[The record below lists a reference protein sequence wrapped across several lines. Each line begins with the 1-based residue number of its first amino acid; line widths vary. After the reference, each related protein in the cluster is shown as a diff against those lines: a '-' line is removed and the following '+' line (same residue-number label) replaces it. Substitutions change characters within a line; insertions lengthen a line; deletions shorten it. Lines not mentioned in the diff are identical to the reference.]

1 MHEGRG
7 MKDETVFTSRRQF
20 LRAAGAFTAGM
31 AALPLFASGSTLADG
46 MQSNAAVLRLKPGM
60 PGAKV
65 SEQLIGLSYETLQ
78 LQNPDFFS
86 RKNEALIGFLRQLNP
101 QGVLRIGGNTSDFSV
116 WSEYRGT
123 LPVFENKPGVVFKR
137 PYLVTPKQLANLADF
152 LRTTGWRLI
161 FGVNLKADNPE
172 MAAQLVTAVHQAV
185 GEQLLAIQIGNE
197 PNDYPL
203 AGGKEFSYD
212 DYIQA
217 WQRSAQAIRKAV
229 SVPIA
234 GPDTGANTDWV
245 LRFAEQ
251 VPGIAAVSRHYY
263 RGGAMDP
270 TTSIAELLS
279 GDPQFFKEAAQ
290 ISQVAGKRQ
299 LPFYLSEVNSYWS
312 GGKLGVSNTFASA
325 LWGGDFALASARAG
339 VAGINIHSGMLS
351 VLEASLD
358 RNNDATVGNGSYKDR
373 LDAISGRYSPI
384 AGDIG
389 LGFYARPLYYGLL
402 LAQQF
407 GGAQFIETELT
418 ANGANLTAY
427 AADKQGRRL
436 VALFNKD
443 LQRDVDLRVDL
454 GKAATRAQIW
464 RLQAR
469 SLEEV
474 HDVTLAGSEVGK
486 DGRWVP
492 KNVEAAQVAGDH
504 FTVHLPRGSAALV
517 FVEG

>member
-1 MHEGRG
+1 
-7 MKDETVFTSRRQF
+7 MKDKTVSTSRRHF
-20 LRAAGAFTAGM
+20 LRAAGAFTAGV
-31 AALPLFASGSTLADG
+31 ATLPLLAIGPALADG
-46 MQSNAAVLRLKPGM
+46 MQANSMQSGVAMLRLKPGM

-78 LQNPDFFS
+78 LRNPDFFS

-101 QGVLRIGGNTSDFSV
+101 HGVLRIGGNTSDFSV
-116 WSEYRGT
+116 WSEYQGK

-137 PYLVTPKQLANLADF
+137 PYLVTPQQLANLADF
-152 LRTTGWRLI
+152 LRATGWRLI
-161 FGVNLKADNPE
+161 FGVNLKIDNPE
-172 MAAQLVTAVHQAV
+172 MAAQLAEAVHKAV
-185 GEQLLAIQIGNE
+185 GEHLLAIQIGNE
-197 PNDYPL
+197 PNDFPHV
-203 AGGKEFSYD
+203 GGTYFSYD
-212 DYIQA
+212 EYIQA

-251 VPGIAAVSRHYY
+251 VPDIVAVSRHYY

-299 LPFYLSEVNSYWS
+299 LPFYLSEANSYWS

-325 LWGGDFALASARAG
+325 LWGGDFALASAKAG
-339 VAGINIHSGMLS
+339 VHGINIHSGMLS

-358 RNNDATVGNGSYKDR
+358 KNVDAAAGSGSYKDR

-384 AGDIG
+384 AGDFG

-407 GGAQFIETELT
+407 GGAQFIDTELT

-443 LQRDVDLRVDL
+443 LQRDMDLRVEL
-454 GKAATRAQIW
+454 GKTATRAQIW
-464 RLQAR
+464 RMQAR

-474 HDVTLAGSEVGK
+474 HEVTLAGSEVDK
-486 DGRWVP
+486 DGHWAP
-492 KNVEAAQVAGDH
+492 KEVEAAQLAGDH
-504 FTVHLPRGSAALV
+504 FTIHLPRGSAALA
-517 FVEG
+517 FIEA